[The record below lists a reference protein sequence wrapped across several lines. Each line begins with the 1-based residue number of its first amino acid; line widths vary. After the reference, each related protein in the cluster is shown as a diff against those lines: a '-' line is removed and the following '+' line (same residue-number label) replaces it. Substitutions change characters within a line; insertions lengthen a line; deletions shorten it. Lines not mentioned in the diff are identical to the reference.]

1 MHNNIRILDDDP
13 RYLELDEYINSYQD
27 KKGISLNVLHKAQSL
42 FGYLPLEVHKHISD
56 KINVPV
62 AELYGVTTFYSQF
75 STQPKGEHT
84 ISVCLGTV
92 CYVKKAQEV
101 IDAVREN
108 LNVEVGKTTEDL
120 KFSLEAT
127 RCLGCCSL
135 APVMM
140 VDKDVYANITDTS
153 TIEPILNQYT
163 QESVDENQS
172 N

>member
-1 MHNNIRILDDDP
+1 MYNNIRILDDDP

-153 TIEPILNQYT
+153 TIESILNQYT